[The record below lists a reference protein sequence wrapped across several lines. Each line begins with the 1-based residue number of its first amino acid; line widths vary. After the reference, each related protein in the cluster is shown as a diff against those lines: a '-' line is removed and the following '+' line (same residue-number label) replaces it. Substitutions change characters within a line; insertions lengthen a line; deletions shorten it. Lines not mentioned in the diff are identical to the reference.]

1 MIKRLTILAI
11 FLMATIGCVVAQ
23 DTWCGEQTLYFNHN
37 VSSDIPGYEILN
49 HFPSGASEVDEN
61 VTITSASGLV
71 LIDKYISPP
80 GEPGITILQPGTRR
94 YRTYHYV
101 STAAGVTKVWFAPFV
116 RFLNGT
122 ETNVPYY
129 VAGTDDI
136 NDLTVNE
143 YLTSAVVSSSYSF
156 NAGDRIGIAVYA
168 NTTHPSPVS
177 VHFVYQGVSHYSHV
191 ETGEYL
197 CPSTIAAGQYMQQSS
212 AETPLATTT
221 VVLSLVATICGIVAF
236 KKYRE

>member
-1 MIKRLTILAI
+1 MIRRLAILTIFIMAI
-11 FLMATIGCVVAQ
+11 AGCVVAQ

-37 VSSDIPGYEILN
+37 VSTDIPGYEVLN
-49 HFPSGASEVDEN
+49 HFPSGAPEVDEN

-101 STAAGVTKVWFAPFV
+101 SIASGVTKIWFAPFV

-122 ETNVPYY
+122 ESQAPYY

-143 YLTSAVVSSSYSF
+143 YLTSAVVSSPYSF
-156 NAGDRIGIAVYA
+156 GSGDRIGIAVYA
-168 NTTHPSPVS
+168 NTTHASPVA
-177 VHFVYQGVSHYSHV
+177 VHFVYQGVDHYSHV

-197 CPSTIAAGQYMQQSS
+197 CAETISAAQYIQQSS
-212 AETPLATTT
+212 AETPVATTT
-221 VVLSLVATICGIVAF
+221 VIFAITTAIAYIVVIR
-236 KKYRE
+236 KRGE